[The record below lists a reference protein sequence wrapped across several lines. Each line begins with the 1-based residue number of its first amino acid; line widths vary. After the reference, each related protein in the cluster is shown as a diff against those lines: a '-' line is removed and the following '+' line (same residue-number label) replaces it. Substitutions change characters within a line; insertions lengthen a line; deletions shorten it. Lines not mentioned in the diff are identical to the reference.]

1 MNDRPPS
8 ALPFPLV
15 PGLSDLSVFA
25 RGGYA
30 TVYRAVQES
39 VGREV
44 AVKVENRALDNE
56 RDQRR
61 FMREARAA
69 GRMSSHP
76 HVVDLFDVGVTP
88 DLHPYL
94 IMEMC
99 DGSYADRMKTS
110 PLDAFEARDV
120 GVKIAD
126 ALADAH
132 HLGVLHRDVKP
143 ANILYSRF
151 NEPAL
156 ADFGL
161 AVLVEARDAS
171 VTLEVLTP
179 AYAPLESFQ
188 HRPPSPAADV
198 YALCATLYAIMHG
211 KPARW
216 DDERSPSLMMLL
228 ELFDR
233 PVPDLPGVHPAL
245 TRVLRQG
252 MANDPGQRPS
262 AVALRDML
270 AAVPLGSHWSPAA
283 PHRPPFSIAPA
294 SGGQPTGQPTWRPIA
309 GGQPT
314 GSPPVPPQARP
325 ATPSHESG
333 GASTGNHNTWSVPV
347 PPVEAVGSQ
356 SRGTPAPHPP
366 PPGVTGTGLA
376 AHPRL
381 RMLLSGIGV
390 LTLLVMTSLGTWFVA
405 KGSAPGWL
413 SSSAASTGS
422 VRPGPTGASAA
433 GSTGS
438 TGPEPTGGPGGG
450 MLLNCHLPRQAG
462 LRCPD
467 DLECFDARVRGR
479 SATISPTVC
488 TGRHTWEAFV
498 VGDLPTGL
506 DPTDDVAVRA
516 APVVQTACSE
526 NMFRIVTLW
535 MDTRGWEFEVLPPDP
550 AMLATGDRT
559 FRCLAGRGPGAL
571 TGPTLA
577 DR

>member
-1 MNDRPPS
+1 M
-8 ALPFPLV
+8 V

-25 RGGYA
+25 RGGFA

-44 AVKVENRALDNE
+44 AVKVENRPLDNE
-56 RDQRR
+56 REQRR

-76 HVVDLFDVGVTP
+76 HVVDLFDVGVTS
-88 DLHPYL
+88 DMHPYL

-99 DGSYADRMKTS
+99 DGSYGDRMKTS

-179 AYAPLESFQ
+179 AYAAPESFH

-198 YALCATLYAIMHG
+198 YALCASLYAIMRG
-211 KPARW
+211 RPPRW
-216 DDERSPSLMMLL
+216 EDDRSPSLVMLL

-233 PVPDLPGVHPAL
+233 PLPELPGVPPAL
-245 TRVLRQG
+245 TDVLRQG
-252 MANDPGQRPS
+252 MANDPAARPS

-270 AAVPLGSHWSPAA
+270 AAVPLGPHWSPAA
-283 PHRPPFSIAPA
+283 PHRPPFSIAPV
-294 SGGQPTGQPTWRPIA
+294 SGGPSTG
-309 GGQPT
+309 
-314 GSPPVPPQARP
+314 
-325 ATPSHESG
+325 ATVSG
-333 GASTGNHNTWSVPV
+333 GRASVPAQPSAQPSEQTSWTV
-347 PPVEAVGSQ
+347 PIPQ
-356 SRGTPAPHPP
+356 
-366 PPGVTGTGLA
+366 PPGVVRSPGANGVVGPPGANGAVAGAAGPPARPGAVT

-381 RMLLSGIGV
+381 RMLAGGLGV
-390 LTLLVMTSLGTWFVA
+390 LVLLAMTSVGTWMVA
-405 KGSAPGWL
+405 KGSLPGGFDRP
-413 SSSAASTGS
+413 SAATPQERTP
-422 VRPGPTGASAA
+422 RPA
-433 GSTGS
+433 GV
-438 TGPEPTGGPGGG
+438 TGPAGAVLP
-450 MLLNCHLPRQAG
+450 NCELSTRPG

-467 DLECFDARVRGR
+467 DLECFEGELTGGQQQLAVV
-479 SATISPTVC
+479 AC
-488 TGRHTWEAFV
+488 TGRHTWETFA
-498 VGDLPTGL
+498 VGELPAHLSGADHATIEA
-506 DPTDDVAVRA
+506 DPTVRA
-516 APVVQTACSE
+516 GCSAE
-526 NMFRIVTLW
+526 VFRLVTLR
-535 MDTRGWEFEVLPPDP
+535 MDVSDWRFAVLAPGEV
-550 AMLATGDRT
+550 ALAGGEHSY
-559 FRCLAGRGPGAL
+559 RCLAGKGPNGLFGPAL
-571 TGPTLA
+571 A
-577 DR
+577 AR